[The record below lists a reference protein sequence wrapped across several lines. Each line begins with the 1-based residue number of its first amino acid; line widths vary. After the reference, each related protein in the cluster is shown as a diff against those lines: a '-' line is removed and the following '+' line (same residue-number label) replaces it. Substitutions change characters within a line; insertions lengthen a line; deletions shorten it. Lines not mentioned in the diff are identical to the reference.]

1 MRDHKEVQL
10 AWLVVEFLQTM
21 VDLIWEHY
29 QEDFREDI
37 EEHEQRNE
45 DEPWKF

>member
-1 MRDHKEVQL
+1 MRDPAEVQL

-29 QEDFREDI
+29 QEDFRKDI
-37 EEHEQRNE
+37 KEHEQRNMK
-45 DEPWKF
+45 EPWKD